1 MKRLI
6 ILLNFVVLSVVF
18 GQGKHTTIVIADGYA
33 HYEPDKSESQ
43 IRDEALLQ
51 AKRTALEKVK
61 TRIRSIS
68 RVDQNTLTYDVIETD
83 TEGSLRILETQDF
96 GFNQR
101 NQYHVRIRVEV
112 EHTIPFEMDTTA
124 SLSINKIP
132 LLTVRVWT
140 DQKKYHLGQKMQV
153 YFQGNKPYYALVVYR
168 TVKDEW
174 IQILPNPK
182 RLSNHFASGE
192 VVPLPNQEDP
202 FDLIANPPIGTEE
215 VIVLASTKQLTPDHV
230 EKNASGYFIIDKDI
244 QEYLDSTKRMLPEK
258 DSFEEGMEMF
268 QASCIIEVVE

>member
-6 ILLNFVVLSVVF
+6 ILFNFIVFALGF

-33 HYEPDKSESQ
+33 HYQTGKSESQ
-43 IRDEALLQ
+43 VRDEALFQ

-68 RVDQNTLTYDVIETD
+68 RVDQNTLTYDIIETD
-83 TEGSLRILETQDF
+83 AEGSIRILETQDF

-112 EHTIPFEMDTTA
+112 EHTLPFEQDTTTLA
-124 SLSINKIP
+124 IYKIP

-140 DQKKYHLGQKMQV
+140 NQKRYHPGEKMQI
-153 YFQGNKPYYALVVYR
+153 YFQGNKPYYALVLYKTIR
-168 TVKDEW
+168 GEW

-192 VVPLPNQEDP
+192 TILLPNAEDP
-202 FDLIANPPIGTEE
+202 FDLIASSPFGMEE
-215 VIVLASTKQLTPDHV
+215 VIVLASTKQMTPDHV
-230 EKNASGYFIIDKDI
+230 RKNASGYFIIDKDI
-244 QEYLDSTKRMLPEK
+244 QEYLDSTKKMLPEK
-258 DSFEEGMEMF
+258 DSFEEGVEMF
-268 QASCIIEVVE
+268 QTSCMIEIVE